1 MPIKFFHNSTN
12 CFRIHEHAT
21 FEGRK
26 TSRYDHCP
34 SPGDDE
40 KPRHLH
46 PRKGSGNLH
55 ACQGQGSEKA
65 SGKNDYPCETG
76 GPSFPSPYPEAELAI
91 DDIVNEAVVCDR
103 EEAPVSIN
111 LENVNLSPDIKEK
124 IQENFYEVTDLL
136 RMRDGGYDTFKKW
149 YVDGR
154 LYYHIIIDPNNTKR
168 GILEL
173 RPIDSLKIKKVRQV
187 LPPKNPQDLQAAP
200 RVEEYF
206 SFNDGGMDGK
216 KGGQIIRIAP
226 DSIAY
231 AHSGLLSEDRKM
243 VLSYLH
249 KAIKPLNQ
257 LRMIEDA
264 VVIYRISRAPERR
277 IFYIDVGNLPKIKAE
292 QYLKDIMTR
301 YKNKMVY
308 DAQTGEMRDD
318 RKHMSMLED
327 YWLPRREGGRG
338 TEISTLPGGENLG
351 ELEDVLYFQKKLYK
365 ALNVPS
371 SRLEQESGFVLGR
384 AQEITR
390 DEVKFTRF
398 IERLRNRFGHLFNT
412 CLEKQLILKGVLT
425 LNDWRMVEQKIHYEW
440 QTDSQFAELKEA
452 EMLTERL
459 NLLQSMNFADEIVGN
474 FYSKEYIR
482 KRILKQTQEEIMEI
496 DKQIELEK
504 AAAGPPEEDDE
515 YASYKHE
522 GGENLSEDNE
532 EKFKTNINDIFK
544 KVLEEDMDEDEQPQI
559 LARN

>member
-1 MPIKFFHNSTN
+1 MAVELFGFTIGRTQKEKEAREKVSFTLPQYDDGALDVSGTPGGAF
-12 CFRIHEHAT
+12 AT
-21 FEGRK
+21 YLDMEGAAK
-26 TSRYDHCP
+26 NEMDLIQRY
-34 SPGDDE
+34 
-40 KPRHLH
+40 RQMAL
-46 PRKGSGNLH
+46 
-55 ACQGQGSEKA
+55 
-65 SGKNDYPCETG
+65 
-76 GPSFPSPYPEAELAI
+76 FPEAELAV
-91 DDIVNEAVVCDR
+91 DDIVNEAIVCDR
-103 EEAPVSIN
+103 EESPVSIN

-124 IQENFYEVTDLL
+124 IQENFVEVIDLL

-173 RPIDSLKIKKVRQV
+173 RPIDALKIKKVRQI
-187 LPPKNPQDLQAAP
+187 LPPKNPSDLQATP
-200 RVEEYF
+200 RIEEYF

-216 KGGQIIRIAP
+216 KGGQIVRIAP

-351 ELEDVLYFQKKLYK
+351 ELEDVIYFQKKLYK

-425 LNDWRMVEQKIHYEW
+425 LNDWRMIEQKIHYEW

-504 AAAGPPEEDDE
+504 AAAPPEEEGDE

-522 GGENLSEDNE
+522 GGENLNEDNVD
-532 EKFKTNINDIFK
+532 EKFKSNINDIFK
-544 KVLEEDMDEDEQPQI
+544 KVLEEDIDEEQI
-559 LARN
+559 RASN

>member
-1 MPIKFFHNSTN
+1 MAVELFGFTI
-12 CFRIHEHAT
+12 
-21 FEGRK
+21 GRTQK
-26 TSRYDHCP
+26 
-34 SPGDDE
+34 E
-40 KPRHLH
+40 KEARD
-46 PRKGSGNLH
+46 
-55 ACQGQGSEKA
+55 KA
-65 SGKNDYPCETG
+65 SFALPQYDDGALDVSGTPGGAYATYLDMEGAAKNEMDLIQRYRQM
-76 GPSFPSPYPEAELAI
+76 SLYPECELAV
-91 DDIVNEAVVCDR
+91 DDIVNEAIVCDR
-103 EEAPVSIN
+103 EEAPISIN

-124 IQENFYEVTDLL
+124 IQENFYEVADLL
-136 RMRDGGYDTFKKW
+136 RMRDGGYDIFKKW

-173 RPIDSLKIKKVRQV
+173 RPIDALKIKKVRQI
-187 LPPKNPQDLQAAP
+187 LPPKDPSDLQAPP

-216 KGGQIIRIAP
+216 KGGQIVRVAP

-231 AHSGLLSEDRKM
+231 AHSGLLNEDRKM

-308 DAQTGEMRDD
+308 DAQTGELRDD

-338 TEISTLPGGENLG
+338 TEITTLPGGENLG
-351 ELEDVLYFQKKLYK
+351 ELDDVIYFQKKLYK

-384 AQEITR
+384 AAEISR

-398 IERLRNRFGHLFNT
+398 VERLRNRFGHLFNT
-412 CLEKQLILKGVLT
+412 CLEKQLILKGILT
-425 LNDWRMVEQKIHYEW
+425 LNDWRMIEQKIHYEW

-474 FYSKEYIR
+474 FYSKEFVR

-504 AAAGPPEEDDE
+504 AAAPPEEEGDE
-515 YASYKHE
+515 YASYKHK

-544 KVLEEDMDEDEQPQI
+544 KVLEEDIDEEQVI
-559 LARN
+559 TSN

>member
-1 MPIKFFHNSTN
+1 MAVELFGFTIGRTQKEKEAREKVSFTLPQYDDGALDVSGTPGGAF
-12 CFRIHEHAT
+12 AT
-21 FEGRK
+21 YLDMEGAAK
-26 TSRYDHCP
+26 NEMDLIQRY
-34 SPGDDE
+34 
-40 KPRHLH
+40 RQMAL
-46 PRKGSGNLH
+46 
-55 ACQGQGSEKA
+55 
-65 SGKNDYPCETG
+65 
-76 GPSFPSPYPEAELAI
+76 FPEAELAV
-91 DDIVNEAVVCDR
+91 DDIVNEAIVCDR
-103 EEAPVSIN
+103 EESPVSIN

-124 IQENFYEVTDLL
+124 IQENFVEVIDLL

-173 RPIDSLKIKKVRQV
+173 RPIDALKIKKVRQI
-187 LPPKNPQDLQAAP
+187 LPPKNPSDLQATP
-200 RVEEYF
+200 RIEEYF

-216 KGGQIIRIAP
+216 KGGQIVRIAP

-277 IFYIDVGNLPKIKAE
+277 IFYIDVGNLPKMKAE

-351 ELEDVLYFQKKLYK
+351 ELEDVIYFQKKLYK

-504 AAAGPPEEDDE
+504 TAAGPPEEDDE

-522 GGENLSEDNE
+522 GGENLNEDNVD
-532 EKFKTNINDIFK
+532 EKFKSNINDIFK
-544 KVLEEDMDEDEQPQI
+544 KVLEEDIDEEQI
-559 LARN
+559 RASN

>member
-1 MPIKFFHNSTN
+1 MAVELFGFTI
-12 CFRIHEHAT
+12 
-21 FEGRK
+21 GRTQK
-26 TSRYDHCP
+26 
-34 SPGDDE
+34 E
-40 KPRHLH
+40 KEARD
-46 PRKGSGNLH
+46 
-55 ACQGQGSEKA
+55 KA
-65 SGKNDYPCETG
+65 SFALPQYDDGALDVSGTPGGAYGTYLDMEGAAKNEMDLIQRYRQM
-76 GPSFPSPYPEAELAI
+76 SLYPECELAV
-91 DDIVNEAVVCDR
+91 DDIVNEAIVCDR
-103 EEAPVSIN
+103 EEAPISIN

-124 IQENFYEVTDLL
+124 IQENFYEVADLL
-136 RMRDGGYDTFKKW
+136 RMRDGGYDIFKKW

-173 RPIDSLKIKKVRQV
+173 RPIDALKIKKVRQI
-187 LPPKNPQDLQAAP
+187 LPPKDPSDLQAPP

-216 KGGQIIRIAP
+216 KGGQIVRVAP

-231 AHSGLLSEDRKM
+231 AHSGLLNEDRKM

-308 DAQTGEMRDD
+308 DAQTGELRDD

-338 TEISTLPGGENLG
+338 TEITTLPGGENLG
-351 ELEDVLYFQKKLYK
+351 ELDDVIYFQKKLYK

-384 AQEITR
+384 AAEISR

-398 IERLRNRFGHLFNT
+398 VERLRNRFGHLFNT
-412 CLEKQLILKGVLT
+412 CLEKQLILKGILT
-425 LNDWRMVEQKIHYEW
+425 LNDWRMIEQKIHYEW

-474 FYSKEYIR
+474 FYSKEYVR

-504 AAAGPPEEDDE
+504 AAAPPEEEDE
-515 YASYKHE
+515 YASYKHK

-544 KVLEEDMDEDEQPQI
+544 KVLEEDIDEEQAI
-559 LARN
+559 TSN

>member
-1 MPIKFFHNSTN
+1 MAVELFGFTI
-12 CFRIHEHAT
+12 
-21 FEGRK
+21 GRTQK
-26 TSRYDHCP
+26 
-34 SPGDDE
+34 E
-40 KPRHLH
+40 KEARD
-46 PRKGSGNLH
+46 
-55 ACQGQGSEKA
+55 KA
-65 SGKNDYPCETG
+65 SFALPQYDDGALDVSGTPGGAYATYLDMEGAAKNEMDLIQRYRQM
-76 GPSFPSPYPEAELAI
+76 SLYPECELAV
-91 DDIVNEAVVCDR
+91 DDIVNEAIVCDR
-103 EEAPVSIN
+103 EEAPISIN

-124 IQENFYEVTDLL
+124 IQENFYEVADLL
-136 RMRDGGYDTFKKW
+136 RMRDGGYDIFKKW

-173 RPIDSLKIKKVRQV
+173 RPIDALKIKKVRQI
-187 LPPKNPQDLQAAP
+187 LPPKDPSDLQAPP

-216 KGGQIIRIAP
+216 KGGQIVRVAP

-231 AHSGLLSEDRKM
+231 AHSGLLNEDRKM

-308 DAQTGEMRDD
+308 DAQTGELRDD

-338 TEISTLPGGENLG
+338 TEITTLPGGENLG
-351 ELEDVLYFQKKLYK
+351 ELDDVIYFQKKLYK

-384 AQEITR
+384 AAEISR

-398 IERLRNRFGHLFNT
+398 VERLRNRFGHLFNT
-412 CLEKQLILKGVLT
+412 CLEKQLILKGILT
-425 LNDWRMVEQKIHYEW
+425 LNDWRMIEQKIHYEW

-474 FYSKEYIR
+474 FYSKEFVR

-504 AAAGPPEEDDE
+504 AAAPPPEEDE
-515 YASYKHE
+515 YASYKHK

-544 KVLEEDMDEDEQPQI
+544 KVLEEDIDEEQVI
-559 LARN
+559 TSN

>member
-1 MPIKFFHNSTN
+1 MAVELFGFTIGRTQKEKEAREKVSFTLPQYDDGALDVSGTPGGAF
-12 CFRIHEHAT
+12 AT
-21 FEGRK
+21 YLDMEGAAK
-26 TSRYDHCP
+26 NEMDLIQRY
-34 SPGDDE
+34 
-40 KPRHLH
+40 RQMAL
-46 PRKGSGNLH
+46 
-55 ACQGQGSEKA
+55 
-65 SGKNDYPCETG
+65 
-76 GPSFPSPYPEAELAI
+76 FPEAELAV
-91 DDIVNEAVVCDR
+91 DDIVNEAIVCDR
-103 EEAPVSIN
+103 EESPVSIN

-124 IQENFYEVTDLL
+124 IQENFVEVIDLL

-173 RPIDSLKIKKVRQV
+173 RPIDALKIKKVRQI
-187 LPPKNPQDLQAAP
+187 LPPKNPSDLQATP
-200 RVEEYF
+200 RIEEYF

-216 KGGQIIRIAP
+216 KGGQIVRIAP

-277 IFYIDVGNLPKIKAE
+277 IFYIDVGNLPKMKAE

-351 ELEDVLYFQKKLYK
+351 ELEDVIYFQKKLYK

-425 LNDWRMVEQKIHYEW
+425 LNDWRMIEQKIHYEW

-544 KVLEEDMDEDEQPQI
+544 KVLEEDMDEDKQPQI

>member
-1 MPIKFFHNSTN
+1 MAIELFGFTIGRAQKEKEAQEKVSFTLPQHDDGALDIAGAPGAAY
-12 CFRIHEHAT
+12 AT
-21 FEGRK
+21 YLDMEGAAK
-26 TSRYDHCP
+26 NEMDLINRYRQM
-34 SPGDDE
+34 S
-40 KPRHLH
+40 L
-46 PRKGSGNLH
+46 
-55 ACQGQGSEKA
+55 
-65 SGKNDYPCETG
+65 
-76 GPSFPSPYPEAELAI
+76 YPEAELAI
-91 DDIVNEAVVCDR
+91 DDIVNEAIVADR
-103 EEAPVSIN
+103 EESPVSIN
-111 LENVNLSPDIKEK
+111 LENINLSPDIKDK
-124 IQENFYEVTDLL
+124 IAENFHDIVKLL
-136 RMRDGGYDTFKKW
+136 RFRDTGYDTFKKW

-154 LYYHIIIDPNNTKR
+154 LYYHIIIDQENPKK

-173 RPIDSLKIKKVRQV
+173 RPIDSMKIKKVRQV
-187 LPPKNPQDLQAAP
+187 LPPKDPSQPTMMP
-200 RVEEYF
+200 RTEEYF
-206 SFNDGGMDGK
+206 AFNEGGMDGL
-216 KGGQIIRIAP
+216 KGGEIVRIAP

-231 AHSGLLSEDRKM
+231 CHSGLLSEDRKM

-292 QYLKDIMTR
+292 QYLRDIMTR

-308 DAQTGEMRDD
+308 DADTGELRDD

-371 SRLEQESGFVLGR
+371 SRLDQESGFVLGR
-384 AQEITR
+384 AQEISR

-398 IERLRNRFGHLFNT
+398 IERLRNRFSHLFNS
-412 CLEKQLILKGVLT
+412 CLEKQLILKGILT
-425 LNDWRMVEQKIHYEW
+425 LNDWRSIETSIHYEW

-459 NLLQSMNFADEIVGN
+459 NLLQSMNYADEIVGT

-482 KRILKQTQEEIMEI
+482 KRILKQTAEEIKEI
-496 DKQIELEK
+496 NQQIETE
-504 AAAGPPEEDDE
+504 AAAEPEGEEEDQ
-515 YASYKHE
+515 YQSFVPK
-522 GGENLSEDNE
+522 GKGNGKFMKEDI
-532 EKFKTNINDIFK
+532 KLKKDMNDIMK
-544 KVLEEDMDEDEQPQI
+544 SVLSDPQ
-559 LARN
+559 N

>member
-1 MPIKFFHNSTN
+1 MAVELFGFTI
-12 CFRIHEHAT
+12 
-21 FEGRK
+21 GRTQK
-26 TSRYDHCP
+26 
-34 SPGDDE
+34 E
-40 KPRHLH
+40 KEARD
-46 PRKGSGNLH
+46 
-55 ACQGQGSEKA
+55 KA
-65 SGKNDYPCETG
+65 SFALPQYDDGALDVSGTPGGAYGTYLDMEGAAKNEMDLIQRYRQM
-76 GPSFPSPYPEAELAI
+76 SLYPECELAV
-91 DDIVNEAVVCDR
+91 DDIVNEAIVCDR
-103 EEAPVSIN
+103 EEAPISIN

-124 IQENFYEVTDLL
+124 IQENFHEVSDLL
-136 RMRDGGYDTFKKW
+136 RMRDGGYDIFKKW

-173 RPIDSLKIKKVRQV
+173 RPIDSLKIKKVRQI
-187 LPPKNPQDLQAAP
+187 LPPKDPSDLQAPP

-216 KGGQIIRIAP
+216 KGGQIVRVAP

-231 AHSGLLSEDRKM
+231 AHSGLLNEDRKM

-308 DAQTGEMRDD
+308 DAQTGELRDD

-338 TEISTLPGGENLG
+338 TEITTLPGGENLG
-351 ELEDVLYFQKKLYK
+351 ELDDVIYFQKKLYK

-371 SRLEQESGFVLGR
+371 SRLEQDSGFVLGR
-384 AQEITR
+384 AAEISR

-398 IERLRNRFGHLFNT
+398 VERLRNRFGHLFNT
-412 CLEKQLILKGVLT
+412 CLEKQLILKGILT
-425 LNDWRMVEQKIHYEW
+425 LNDWRMIEQKIHYEW

-474 FYSKEYIR
+474 FYSKEFVR

-504 AAAGPPEEDDE
+504 AAAPPEEEGDE
-515 YASYKHE
+515 YASYKHK

-544 KVLEEDMDEDEQPQI
+544 KVLEEDIDEEQVI
-559 LARN
+559 TSN

>member
-1 MPIKFFHNSTN
+1 MAVELFGFTI
-12 CFRIHEHAT
+12 
-21 FEGRK
+21 GRTQK
-26 TSRYDHCP
+26 
-34 SPGDDE
+34 E
-40 KPRHLH
+40 KEARD
-46 PRKGSGNLH
+46 
-55 ACQGQGSEKA
+55 KA
-65 SGKNDYPCETG
+65 SFALPQYDDGALDVSGTPGGAYATYLDMEGAAKNEMDLIQRYRQM
-76 GPSFPSPYPEAELAI
+76 SLYPECELAV
-91 DDIVNEAVVCDR
+91 DDIVNEAIVCDR
-103 EEAPVSIN
+103 EEAPISIN

-124 IQENFYEVTDLL
+124 IQENFHEVSDLL
-136 RMRDGGYDTFKKW
+136 RMRDGGYDIFKKW

-173 RPIDSLKIKKVRQV
+173 RPIDALKIKKVRQI
-187 LPPKNPQDLQAAP
+187 LPPKDPSDLQAPP

-216 KGGQIIRIAP
+216 KGGQIVRVAP

-231 AHSGLLSEDRKM
+231 AHSGLLNEDRKM

-308 DAQTGEMRDD
+308 DAQTGELRDD

-338 TEISTLPGGENLG
+338 TEITTLPGGENLG
-351 ELEDVLYFQKKLYK
+351 ELDDVIYFQKKLYK

-371 SRLEQESGFVLGR
+371 SRLEQDSGFVLGR
-384 AQEITR
+384 AAEISR

-412 CLEKQLILKGVLT
+412 CLEKQLILKGILT
-425 LNDWRMVEQKIHYEW
+425 LNDWRMIEQKIHYEW

-474 FYSKEYIR
+474 FYSKEFVR

-504 AAAGPPEEDDE
+504 AAAPPEEEDE
-515 YASYKHE
+515 YQSYKHK

-544 KVLEEDMDEDEQPQI
+544 KVLEEDIDEEQVI
-559 LARN
+559 TSN

>member
-1 MPIKFFHNSTN
+1 MAVELFGFTI
-12 CFRIHEHAT
+12 
-21 FEGRK
+21 GRTQK
-26 TSRYDHCP
+26 
-34 SPGDDE
+34 E
-40 KPRHLH
+40 KEARD
-46 PRKGSGNLH
+46 
-55 ACQGQGSEKA
+55 KA
-65 SGKNDYPCETG
+65 SFALPQYDDGALDVSGTPGGAYATYLDMEGAAKNEMDLIQRYRQM
-76 GPSFPSPYPEAELAI
+76 SLYPECELAV
-91 DDIVNEAVVCDR
+91 DDIVNEAIVCDR
-103 EEAPVSIN
+103 EEAPISIN

-124 IQENFYEVTDLL
+124 IQENFHEVSDLL
-136 RMRDGGYDTFKKW
+136 RMRDGGYDIFKKW

-173 RPIDSLKIKKVRQV
+173 RPIDALKIKKVRQI
-187 LPPKNPQDLQAAP
+187 LPPKDPSDLQAPP

-206 SFNDGGMDGK
+206 SFNDGGIDGK
-216 KGGQIIRIAP
+216 KGGQIVRVAP

-231 AHSGLLSEDRKM
+231 AHSGLLNEDRKM

-308 DAQTGEMRDD
+308 DAETGELRDD

-338 TEISTLPGGENLG
+338 TEITTLPGGENLG
-351 ELEDVLYFQKKLYK
+351 ELDDVIYFQKKLYK

-371 SRLEQESGFVLGR
+371 SRLEQDSGFVLGR
-384 AQEITR
+384 AAEISR

-412 CLEKQLILKGVLT
+412 CLEKQLILKGILT
-425 LNDWRMVEQKIHYEW
+425 LNDWRMIEQKIHYEW

-474 FYSKEYIR
+474 FYSKEFVR

-504 AAAGPPEEDDE
+504 AAAPPEEEDE
-515 YASYKHE
+515 YQSYKHK

-544 KVLEEDMDEDEQPQI
+544 KVLEEDIDEEQVI
-559 LARN
+559 TSN

>member
-1 MPIKFFHNSTN
+1 MAVELFGFTI
-12 CFRIHEHAT
+12 
-21 FEGRK
+21 GRTQK
-26 TSRYDHCP
+26 
-34 SPGDDE
+34 E
-40 KPRHLH
+40 KEAR
-46 PRKGSGNLH
+46 
-55 ACQGQGSEKA
+55 EKA
-65 SGKNDYPCETG
+65 SFALPEYDDGALDVSGTPGGAYATYLDMEGAAKNEMDLIQRYRQM
-76 GPSFPSPYPEAELAI
+76 SLYPECELAV
-91 DDIVNEAVVCDR
+91 DDIVNEAIVCDR
-103 EEAPVSIN
+103 EEAPISIN

-124 IQENFYEVTDLL
+124 IQENFHEVSDLL

-173 RPIDSLKIKKVRQV
+173 RPIDALKIKKVRQI
-187 LPPKNPQDLQAAP
+187 LPPKDPSDLQAPP

-206 SFNDGGMDGK
+206 SFNDGGIDGK
-216 KGGQIIRIAP
+216 KGGQIVRVAP

-231 AHSGLLSEDRKM
+231 AHSGLLNEDRKM

-308 DAQTGEMRDD
+308 DAETGELRDD

-338 TEISTLPGGENLG
+338 TEITTLPGGENLG
-351 ELEDVLYFQKKLYK
+351 ELDDVIYFQKKLYK

-371 SRLEQESGFVLGR
+371 SRLEQDSGFVLGR
-384 AQEITR
+384 AAEISR

-412 CLEKQLILKGVLT
+412 CLEKQLILKGILT
-425 LNDWRMVEQKIHYEW
+425 LNDWRMIEQKIHYEW

-474 FYSKEYIR
+474 FYSKEFVR

-504 AAAGPPEEDDE
+504 AAAPPEEEDE
-515 YASYKHE
+515 YASYKHK
-522 GGENLSEDNE
+522 GGKNLSEDNE

-544 KVLEEDMDEDEQPQI
+544 KVLEEDIDEEQVI
-559 LARN
+559 TSN

>member
-1 MPIKFFHNSTN
+1 MAIELFGFTIGRTQKQKEQQEKVSFTLPVHDDGSLDIAGTPGAAY
-12 CFRIHEHAT
+12 AT
-21 FEGRK
+21 YLDMEGAAK
-26 TSRYDHCP
+26 NEVDLINRYRQM
-34 SPGDDE
+34 S
-40 KPRHLH
+40 L
-46 PRKGSGNLH
+46 
-55 ACQGQGSEKA
+55 
-65 SGKNDYPCETG
+65 
-76 GPSFPSPYPEAELAI
+76 YPEAELAI
-91 DDIVNEAVVCDR
+91 DDIVNEAVVADR
-103 EEAPVSIN
+103 EEAPVGIN
-111 LENVNLSPDIKEK
+111 LEQINLSPDIKQK
-124 IQENFYEVTDLL
+124 IVENFHEVIHLL
-136 RMRDGGYDTFKKW
+136 RFKDTGYDTFRKW

-154 LYYHIIIDPNNTKR
+154 LYYHIIIDPNQPKK

-173 RPIDSLKIKKVRQV
+173 RPIDAVKIKKVRQV
-187 LPPKNPQDLQAAP
+187 LPPKDPSQPTIMP
-200 RVEEYF
+200 RTEEYF
-206 SFNDGGMDGK
+206 AFNENGMAGD
-216 KGGQIIRIAP
+216 KGGEIIRVAV

-231 AHSGLLSEDRKM
+231 CHSGLLSEDRKM

-292 QYLKDIMTR
+292 QYLRDIMTR

-308 DAQTGEMRDD
+308 DASTGELRDD

-371 SRLEQESGFVLGR
+371 SRLDQESGFVLGR
-384 AQEITR
+384 AQEISR

-398 IERLRNRFGHLFNT
+398 VERLRNRFNHLFNT
-412 CLEKQLILKGVLT
+412 CLEKQLILKGILT
-425 LNDWRMVEQKIHYEW
+425 LNDWRNIESRIHYEW

-452 EMLTERL
+452 EMLQERL
-459 NLLQSMNFADEIVGN
+459 NLLNSMNFADDIVGN

-482 KRILKQTQEEIMEI
+482 KRVLKQTQEEIDEI
-496 DKQIELEK
+496 DKEIEAE
-504 AAAGPPEEDDE
+504 AAAEPEEPEDDFQ
-515 YASYKHE
+515 SFTPKH
-522 GGENLSEDNE
+522 GENLSEEVEKIVE
-532 EKFKTNINDIFK
+532 EKIVDKEKDEELKMNINDIFK
-544 KVLEEDMDEDEQPQI
+544 SVLEEESDEF
-559 LARN
+559 RTN